1 MNESDEKL
9 NDLVKRSLGPV
20 ADTELKRDLWPRI
33 EARLEAPAAR
43 TALRTVCGAPA
54 ECRRRMTPSSGSKSM
69 PQLATSCIV
78 RGAGFFSS
86 AVS

>member
-9 NDLVKRSLGPV
+9 HGLVKRSLGPM

-43 TALRTVCGAPA
+43 VPWWDWALAGAVALSLLLFPA
-54 ECRRRMTPSSGSKSM
+54 AIPAVLY
-69 PQLATSCIV
+69 QL
-78 RGAGFFSS
+78 
-86 AVS
+86 